1 MRRMKKMCGRAIL
14 SLFALTA
21 GTSVQAASSPNV
33 PDSVYLFAYNPDNAN
48 GRSGLQLAWSG
59 NRVSWT
65 SVANGHQFVKSDF
78 GAWGSGKRMFH
89 PCLLPSPDGLWRCV
103 WQVGDRNNQFA
114 VTYTPDFVSWQP
126 QDYPVMDGVEQCLE
140 PLLSYDDRQQLYQVV
155 FKTSEGKYYRTVSSD
170 FYNFSKPE
178 PVAKNAYCSQAQ
190 EVTVNGQIYKG
201 QVFKISFAQLDHL
214 VKTAEATIYK
224 GGRDGELAR
233 DNEARF
239 AGLKPLEA
247 QFVID
252 ASDKKSIS
260 DKLIGI
266 FFEDINYAADGGLYA
281 ELVQNRDFE
290 YDPSDRRGDKNWN
303 ATYAW
308 TLKGE
313 GGVLTIGTDEPIHS
327 NNPHYAVLQTDGT
340 GNAALQNSGYDG
352 IVMRKGEKYDLS
364 LFARQISGKGGK
376 LRVRVLDGNRTVAQ
390 AVLSAPVVGKWKKA
404 TAVLKAT
411 SNADRAVLSV
421 EPLGSG
427 QVALDMVSLFP
438 QNTFKGRKNGLRR
451 DLAQALA
458 DLKPRF
464 MRFPG
469 GCVAHGDGL
478 HNIYNWKETI
488 GPLEARKPQRNLWGY
503 HQSKGLGYY
512 EYFLFCED
520 LGCEPLPVLA
530 AGVCCQNSA
539 DRGHGQQGGLS
550 MEDMKAYVQDVLDLI
565 EWANGD
571 AKTTV
576 WGRKRAEQGHPKP
589 FNLKYIG
596 IGNEDLIS
604 KTFEERYLMLIRA
617 VKEKYPD
624 IVVCGTVGPW
634 CEGSDYERGWQLADE
649 HHIDMVDEHYYQS
662 PGWFIYHQD
671 YYDHYDRGASK
682 VYLGE
687 YAAHAPGRPSNIETA
702 LCEAMHICGMERNGD
717 VVEMSSY
724 APLLAKDNH
733 TQWTPDMIYFSNTEV
748 RPTVGYYVQQ
758 MCGNHSGDE
767 YISSTFTLNEQRHGL
782 RERLAVST
790 VRDSKTGRVYIKLVN
805 VLNHPVKGNF
815 TLKGLDQSLTAGAK
829 EAVLTVLT
837 GKYDDTK
844 ARPAETKLTVGESF
858 TYELPAYSFSLIA
871 L

>member
-1 MRRMKKMCGRAIL
+1 MKRMNKIGWKGCML
-14 SLFALTA
+14 SLSLSI
-21 GTSVQAASSPNV
+21 GGGLHAAVLPAV
-33 PDSVYLFAYNPDNAN
+33 PDSVYLFAYNPDNTG
-48 GRSGLQLAWSG
+48 GRSGLQFAWSG
-59 NRVSWT
+59 NRTVWT
-65 SVANGHQFVKSDF
+65 SVGSGHPFVKSDF
-78 GAWGSGKRMFH
+78 GAWGSGKRMFN
-89 PCLLPSPDGLWRCV
+89 PSLLLSPDGLWRCV

-114 VTYTPDFVSWQP
+114 VTHTPDFVSWQP
-126 QDYPVMDGVEQCLE
+126 QDYPYMEGVGQCLE
-140 PLLSYDDRQQLYQVV
+140 PVLSYDGANRLYQVV
-155 FKTSEGKYYRTVSSD
+155 FKTSDEKCYRTVSSD
-170 FYNFSKPE
+170 FYHFSKPE
-178 PVAKNAYCSQAQ
+178 PVSENMHRPQTQ
-190 EVTVNGQIYKG
+190 EVKVDGRTYTGQIYK
-201 QVFKISFAQLDHL
+201 VPFDRLDRL
-214 VKTAEATIYK
+214 VKAAESAAWWGMK
-224 GGRDGELAR
+224 NGELAR
-233 DNEARF
+233 DNETRF

-252 ASDKKSIS
+252 GSERKNIS

-290 YDPSDRRGDKNWN
+290 YEPSDRRGDKNWN

-313 GGVLTIGTDEPIHS
+313 GGLLTVETETPVHP

-352 IVMRKGEKYDLS
+352 IVVRKGEKYDLS
-364 LFARQISGKGGK
+364 LFARQLEGKGGK
-376 LRVRVLDGNRTVAQ
+376 LRVRVLDGGRVVAQ
-390 AVLSAPVVGKWKKA
+390 TVLAAPPAGKWKKQ

-411 SNADRAVLSV
+411 ADADRAVLSV

-427 QVALDMVSLFP
+427 RVALDMVSLFP

-478 HNIYNWKETI
+478 HNTYNWKETI

-503 HQSKGLGYY
+503 HQTKGLGYY
-512 EYFLFCED
+512 EYFQFCED

-539 DRGHGQQGGLS
+539 DGGHGQQGGIPMDR
-550 MEDMKAYVQDVLDLI
+550 MEAYVQDVLDLI

-571 AKTTV
+571 ARTTV
-576 WGRKRAEQGHPKP
+576 WGRKRAEQGHPRP
-589 FNLKYIG
+589 FGLKYIG

-604 KTFEERYLMLIRA
+604 KTFEERYLMIIKA

-624 IVVCGTVGPW
+624 IVVCGTTGPW
-634 CEGSDYERGWQLADE
+634 CEGSDYERGWQLAGE

-662 PGWFIYHQD
+662 PGWFIHHQD
-671 YYDHYDRGASK
+671 YYDQYDRRGSK

-687 YAAHAPGRPSNIETA
+687 YAAHVPGRSSTVETA

-717 VVEMSSY
+717 VVAMSSY
-724 APLLAKDNH
+724 APLLAKENH
-733 TQWTPDMIYFSNTEV
+733 TQWNPDMIYFSNTEV

-758 MCGNHSGDE
+758 MCGNHAGDE
-767 YISSTFTLNEQRHGL
+767 YIGSSFTVNEARSGV

-790 VRDSKTGRVYIKLVN
+790 VRDSRSGRVYIKLVN
-805 VLNHPVKGNF
+805 LLPYSVKGRF
-815 TLKGLDQSLTAGAK
+815 SLSGLADCMKSGTK
-829 EAVLTVLT
+829 EAGLTVLT
-837 GKYDDTK
+837 GRYDDTQ
-844 ARPAETKLTVGESF
+844 ARPVKETLTVGEEF
-858 TYELPAYSFSLIA
+858 AYELPAYSFSLIS